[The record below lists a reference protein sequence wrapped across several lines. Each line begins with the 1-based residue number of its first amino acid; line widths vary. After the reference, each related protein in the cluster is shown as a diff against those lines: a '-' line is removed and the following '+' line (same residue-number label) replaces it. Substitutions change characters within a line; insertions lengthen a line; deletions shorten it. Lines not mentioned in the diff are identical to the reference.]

1 MKYTFKIALRYI
13 FTLRSYH
20 FISIIS
26 LLSALGITIGVS
38 ALIIVTSLF
47 NGFQEFA
54 ENEIIGFEPHIRIFA
69 SKQTQDYS
77 EIKKYLSQISNLSYY
92 PYSTFRGIIFRNN
105 NYRVVQFYC
114 IEDSLFH
121 RHPINSKI
129 IFSIEKKKYDLSTPI
144 FSSVYIGAGL
154 ADAMKL
160 IPGEQVSFFSI
171 KDIEASA
178 RIFQLPIPKKIM
190 LTSIFQ
196 TNNVEYDNNYV
207 FLPYSSLKYF
217 WNESSI
223 NISGI
228 DIRLADVKEIDK
240 LAKSLRMKFPDYNIL
255 TWYDL
260 NKDIMNAMEF
270 ERYGVFLVLSLIISI
285 AVFNILASLVMTVLE
300 KRSDIAVLLTIGSTP
315 KDISWIF
322 RLQGIIVGSL
332 STFAGLILGLA
343 LTLGQIKFQWLK
355 LNTQKYVV
363 SALPMKISIPVV
375 IAIVIVSLLLS
386 YLSTIYPSKKASEI
400 LVSEAIFRE

>member
-77 EIKKYLSQISNLSYY
+77 EIKNYLSQISNLSYY

-114 IEDSLFH
+114 IEDSLFQ

-129 IFSIEKKKYDLSTPI
+129 IFSIEKKKYDLGSPI

-171 KDIEASA
+171 KDVEASA
-178 RIFQLPIPKKIM
+178 RIFQLPIPKKII